1 MWDNRCTM
9 HRGRPW
15 DAQVE
20 RRVMT
25 RSTVIDTGYDDEP
38 EIRARAA

>member
-15 DAQVE
+15 DAAAQ
-20 RRVMT
+20 RRIMART
-25 RSTVIDTGYDDEP
+25 TVIDTGYDHEP
-38 EIRARAA
+38 EVRARAA